1 MLDESCHDNSKCDPT
16 VAMAV
21 SLQTQED
28 SGRDGQIINKE

>member
-1 MLDESCHDNSKCDPT
+1 MNPVMIIRKCDRT
-16 VAMAV
+16 VATAV